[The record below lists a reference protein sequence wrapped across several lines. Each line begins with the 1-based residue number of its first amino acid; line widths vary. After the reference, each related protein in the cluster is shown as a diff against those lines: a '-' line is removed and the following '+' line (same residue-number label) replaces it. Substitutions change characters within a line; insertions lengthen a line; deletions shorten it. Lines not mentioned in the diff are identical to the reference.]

1 MKCLN
6 LIPSPARQCIPHH
19 IIFFFLSVFLLHFS
33 ICVHSSNSLSL
44 NFPQCYVNATRKLM
58 DSLNEQTHSL
68 TYFDWNLILICTF
81 LVIFSSYGVRRSSSK
96 KRFSLQKLIIF
107 CVVHYVYLYCQKDS
121 VHKSTIH
128 HVTRCSL
135 HCTISKK
142 WPSNF
147 DHRSSCHLRWSI
159 THHLTSHH
167 LTSHIPSLH
176 WHNFIAT
183 HWLLAHCR
191 TRFPFLLKN
200 S

>member
-44 NFPQCYVNATRKLM
+44 NFTQCYVNATRKLM

-107 CVVHYVYLYCQKDS
+107 CVVHYVYLYCQKTQCTNQLFTMWLG
-121 VHKSTIH
+121 VHSIVLFPK
-128 HVTRCSL
+128 
-135 HCTISKK
+135 
-142 WPSNF
+142 N
-147 DHRSSCHLRWSI
+147 DHRISITDRRAILDWSI